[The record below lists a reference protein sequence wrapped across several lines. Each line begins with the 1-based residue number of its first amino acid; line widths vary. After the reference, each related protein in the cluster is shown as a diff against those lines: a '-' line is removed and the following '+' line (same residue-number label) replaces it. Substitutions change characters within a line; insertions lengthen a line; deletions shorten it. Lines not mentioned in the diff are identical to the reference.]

1 MPEQSVKSFTSLW
14 PTTPSRPF
22 QTLSPKSST
31 ITATQKVLTTYELL
45 EPILLHIPFNQL
57 LTSQRVSKTWHTLIT
72 RSIHIQEKLFFSS
85 PHKPIKPIKPIHR
98 ESLHGAYRVLYRAK
112 NFQLCPATPAVEP
125 RPQAFTY
132 GMYNHPVPPL
142 PRQYRRPSALARWNL
157 TDSGDILHFSIGM
170 GGLLD
175 RNFPPEE
182 EIASWKNMHIASP
195 PLEAVDLDFLP
206 DVPEYSYTLT
216 IWNPKGVR
224 LGELYD
230 WTFRLGRLF
239 EKSGGFRLTERI
251 TVASFW
257 VYASE

>member
-1 MPEQSVKSFTSLW
+1 
-14 PTTPSRPF
+14 
-22 QTLSPKSST
+22 
-31 ITATQKVLTTYELL
+31 
-45 EPILLHIPFNQL
+45 
-57 LTSQRVSKTWHTLIT
+57 
-72 RSIHIQEKLFFSS
+72 
-85 PHKPIKPIKPIHR
+85 
-98 ESLHGAYRVLYRAK
+98 
-112 NFQLCPATPAVEP
+112 
-125 RPQAFTY
+125 
-132 GMYNHPVPPL
+132 
-142 PRQYRRPSALARWNL
+142 
-157 TDSGDILHFSIGM
+157 M